1 MANQVKIPVSFDIN
15 KADLTSLKMNLQQL
29 KKLSLSDL
37 MKINQTDRAT
47 ATQTFTQIRTQ
58 AENVQQAIK
67 AAFNAKL
74 NTVNIET
81 FNKSLKQAGSSVQ
94 KVYETFKKGGVAG
107 QNAFRSLTSQVLT
120 TNVQLK
126 QTHTLLDNIATTLS
140 NTIKWN
146 IASSAVN
153 TLTNSVQQ
161 AWGYVKSLDTSLN
174 DIRIV
179 TGKSADEMANFAI
192 QANEAAKS
200 LGKTTVD
207 YTKAALIYAQQGLTD
222 DEIATRAAIT
232 LKAANVTGQSA
243 DEVSEQLTSVWNGYK
258 VTAEQTQLY
267 IDRLAAVAANTASDL
282 EELSTGMSKVAAAA
296 AAMGVGEDQLA
307 AQLSTI
313 ISVTRQAPE
322 SVGTALRTVYARIS
336 DIKAG
341 IDEDGVSLGN
351 YSGKMAA
358 LGFNVLDV
366 NGKLRDMGQV
376 IEEIGGKWQTLTREQ
391 QVSLAQTMA
400 GQRQYSNLIALFDNF
415 QEYNRALG
423 IAQNAAGTLQKQQDI
438 YLEST
443 RAHLNQL
450 KASVEDLYDS
460 SINPDSLE
468 PLIDGLAEAAQFGAK
483 FVDSIGGGGALL
495 TSLGA
500 IGVSVF
506 SNQIAKGINTT
517 ITNFEIAKRNAQ
529 QFDAILQTIQQWK
542 GIDGLDKTT
551 QSLLQNRQQILSL
564 SKLMTPEQFSGMQEL
579 LNNITQTSSRLA
591 SLKDQKGFLDSAIKK
606 ITGLKTETEALNVV
620 MKDATAQERIVNQLR
635 AQENEFTATASK
647 INAYR
652 TQIQQM
658 NIENEKVPSGFDK
671 IKESIGRQI
680 VQISKLA
687 ETNGPLESHR
697 QQIANLIKEFGG
709 LKSDIPADQL
719 KNKLMSI
726 TATLQGLYTS
736 GGNAAGQLREKLTEE
751 FAETVRSLGY
761 NEKEAE
767 EILNK
772 LTKAFQDQ
780 QRQIQRAATLKGIT
794 DFIGSFA
801 RLGASIKQ
809 IQNLGSIWGKNSD
822 LDTGEKILETVT
834 NLGMAL
840 PMVTAAAKTAGQ
852 ALNAM
857 FGISAGPAG
866 VVIGL
871 ITAVT
876 AGLLAAAKAADEAN
890 EAAIK
895 LRQTQIQNQNKRQE
909 QIQTNKKLYSSIED
923 LNKKYQDGQITR
935 YQLRSA
941 IEDLCDQYN
950 IESSVIQGLTTDY
963 DNLTEAIKRKR
974 IADAEQGIRSATNE
988 IESAQDLILKTGK
1001 KGSGYQTNNNKY
1013 KLDIKAGPL
1022 GLSGNTYDDEEKI
1035 ARYIIEATQAKMNA
1049 FDWNLHI
1056 ETDFN
1061 SDSIIALYDNL
1072 NKAIDRIQKDTGISE
1087 KERYDSEYY
1096 KNAIA
1101 WLEKMQPAIQKYRQ
1115 AQQDLT
1121 KYQTQLN
1128 ILRTAELNNIETA
1141 NDYLEQRQNIINA
1154 IQQVLNVNNDKTS
1167 NAEDMADTYLRD
1179 NYRKLYVQFDET
1191 SQYIQ
1196 KVKQKIGT
1204 SNKAIEQLIAQ
1215 MDPQHFAL
1223 LADIVNLE
1231 NIDDWGTLEKRIRE
1245 ISKIDLSNLEPVVGD
1260 GVVSS
1265 NQAAADKYTFLQS
1278 LEDQI
1283 KSGKSISSTEFKRI
1297 GEQAPELQSY
1307 FTMLANGQY
1316 KMTEDAKT
1324 FYNTIDSLKLD
1335 GFRTVIQQ
1343 INNEIQR
1350 TERLSTKSFDEN
1362 ALRDYAYDV
1371 RKEYTQRSLGGNRV
1385 LTDDAGNIANIAP
1398 QVNEYIEINE
1408 KLAQQQIDYL
1418 RTARAKDQ
1426 QFIARLNDWE
1436 TTIFE
1441 NADLQQRKEAVV
1453 NLSNAV
1459 NEELEKQT
1467 YSLDELKQSLK
1478 QTQQAMY
1485 DALFPTDVDIDNSTL
1500 HSLTQTIQGLAN
1512 QNNDFAETLEKD
1524 ARSAEDVAESI
1535 LRFNNAIED
1544 MVKNYETWLGVL
1556 SSSQSSIQQIA
1567 EIIGPLRDAYAD
1579 LLDLEGSSLSDDFLQ
1594 NAENLALMKAAIDGN
1609 IESYEELRAI
1619 AAQDIIAHITFDSE
1633 QAFSDFQDA
1642 YQSVFDWIQNNDFDT
1657 KIHIG
1662 ANLDQDQ
1669 LLSALTDL
1677 INATQMTA
1685 AQASDLLHSAF
1696 GIDAEVIHEE
1706 KPVTTK
1712 QEWMGATSQISN
1724 IRIPGFNPLNGTQ
1737 TTWTIPSVRY
1747 KEAPLTTETTQ
1758 MVAGTGLKIINARKT
1773 TGGKIKWTHS
1783 SQGAGHAGVT
1793 RRAAE
1798 AEKIKNKQVK
1808 ADTSTKETKKP
1819 IQDNRDIYHDI
1830 NLQLEQI
1837 SRNLNRVQKQQ
1848 DRLYGKQLID
1858 NLNKQSQILEQH
1870 KAKLKEKQLLQKQD
1884 LELKAQQLRMLGIL
1898 VNTETGNIDNYL
1910 QSLGAKQGVIN
1921 GLIAQYNSIVGSY
1934 NATTDKQAKDVIK
1947 DQLTEIE
1954 RAIKDAETDYKNLE
1968 SKIKN
1973 YDSLRK
1979 AYEDITDTIEEQLQ
1993 KQIEINITKFKMQVE
2008 IRLEMGEAEREWNKF
2023 KKEVLEG
2030 TDVLK
2035 DIGFDSLLKGA
2046 TQNYRD
2052 VFSYFDIHGNENG
2065 EIQSL
2070 TKQVTDTLAEI
2081 TKIENGQESTYGD
2094 NMAQAMEDLNNYAS
2108 LLQDS
2113 MISVRDL
2120 VNQVDQAYLDMY
2132 DDIQDQMDK
2141 QIEDYEFL
2149 NGLIEHDMD
2158 LLQLLYGDKQFEA
2171 MNSYYDEQHRN
2182 QLNQI
2187 GFLREAVALVKERWQ
2202 LQEAAGNTNAA
2213 EKLKQQYKDL
2223 VQDMN
2228 ALVED
2233 AIRTLQDK
2241 YTNAINQIFDSL
2253 DKRVTGGL
2261 GTNYLQMEWE
2271 LINKNA
2277 DEYLDTINS
2286 AFALQE
2292 LQTKFQKAIDDTQN
2306 VKNQQ
2311 VLTNLMEEQLSQLRA
2326 KDKLTQYDVDRA
2338 EKLLEIE
2345 QARMALE
2352 DARSAKTSLR
2362 LKRDSQGNYSYVY
2375 AANEEDVSTAQ
2386 DQLAKAQNDLYN
2398 FDKEAYRNNLNDMLS
2413 AWKDFQS
2420 RYKEI
2425 VLDTSLTEEERVRQL
2440 ALLREQ
2446 YGEYINNK
2454 AEENEVIR
2462 TNLMESA
2469 FIDYATLYENDY
2481 NAYASMIESEKDI
2494 LMSELVPTW
2503 DDGIQQMINKF
2514 AAEGGFIPTCEQAFR
2529 ELDQATIDYEN
2540 QLDILESVA
2549 GANFKEI
2556 KEGALDPTTIA
2567 FQELVDKNSD
2577 LINKIKDEQI
2587 PAIENLKNTLDSLLE
2602 KYKAV
2607 WEAAEEAS
2615 RRAHEALQNQREL
2628 AAQEAANASKNLPET
2643 APINNPTL
2651 PAAPKTVT
2659 PTSVVSTPTST
2670 INKSTTPTSNE
2681 QVLEQTLKTTAV
2693 QKASTTNSQ
2702 EMYKNLAGA
2711 IYWGLWGSKIKEVV
2725 NDNMVDVFGVDKG
2738 TVYFRQ
2744 AWKIYSQ
2751 PKYHPG
2757 KGSALFYDYSYE
2769 QLKKKY
2775 KNRLSTYTQ
2784 ASFDTGGYTGSWGS
2798 EGKLAILHQ
2807 KELVLNA
2814 HDTQNLL
2821 DSVSVLRSIVSK
2833 LGGNISARLDG
2844 LKNNVG
2850 LVASAANQIDQNVN
2864 IQASFP
2870 NVNSKKEIE
2879 EAFSELVNL
2888 AAQRASKIR

>member
-1 MANQVKIPVSFDIN
+1 MANQVKIPVSFDI
-15 KADLTSLKMNLQQL
+15 KKQDLTTLKNELQAL
-29 KKLSLSDL
+29 SKLSISDV
-37 MKINQTDRAT
+37 MKFNDVDRKTAQQTLNH
-47 ATQTFTQIRTQ
+47 IKNQ
-58 AENVQQAIK
+58 AEHVKDALE
-67 AAFNAKL
+67 AAFNVKL
-74 NTVNIET
+74 NSVNLET
-81 FNKSLKQAGSSVQ
+81 FNKNLTQAGSSMQ
-94 KVYETFKKGGVAG
+94 KVYQTFKQGGTAG
-107 QNAFRSLTSQVLT
+107 ENAFRSLTSQVLT

-126 QTHTLLDNIATTLS
+126 QTHKWLDNIATTLA

-146 IASSAVN
+146 VASSAVN
-153 TLTNSVQQ
+153 TLSNSVQQ

-415 QEYNRALG
+415 QEYNRALN
-423 IAQNAAGTLQKQQDI
+423 IAQNAAGTLQEQQDT

-460 SINPDSLE
+460 LINPDSLE
-468 PLIDGLAEAAQFGAK
+468 PLIDGLAKATQAGAK
-483 FVDSIGGGGALL
+483 FVDALGGGGTVLA
-495 TSLGA
+495 SLGGIA
-500 IGVSVF
+500 VNVF
-506 SNQIAKGINTT
+506 SDQLTKGITTFINNLQIAKTNINDVKQRVQQLQNVS
-517 ITNFEIAKRNAQ
+517 NFEGLDPQTRQLINVDESFYTRFANNANAQ
-529 QFDAILQTIQQWK
+529 QYGEMRSHIIELTNAINNYKSTLEETKQFDEVILRVQKTKQQFTSFNQV
-542 GIDGLDKTT
+542 L
-551 QSLLQNRQQILSL
+551 NLS
-564 SKLMTPEQFSGMQEL
+564 
-579 LNNITQTSSRLA
+579 
-591 SLKDQKGFLDSAIKK
+591 
-606 ITGLKTETEALNVV
+606 ETEHQKFMESLEKQRDKYDRVSDSTD
-620 MKDATAQERIVNQLR
+620 KLIEKLVNIREEQQKYDIAGRKSLQLQQQR
-635 AQENEFTATASK
+635 EQA
-647 INAYR
+647 IN
-652 TQIQQM
+652 TQIQLLQ
-658 NIENEKVPSGFDK
+658 KL
-671 IKESIGRQI
+671 KESQQEGFGEEGFEQQRADIDVLIGE
-680 VQISKLA
+680 L
-687 ETNGPLESHR
+687 
-697 QQIANLIKEFGG
+697 
-709 LKSDIPADQL
+709 
-719 KNKLMSI
+719 
-726 TATLQGLYTS
+726 
-736 GGNAAGQLREKLTEE
+736 EKL
-751 FAETVRSLGY
+751 
-761 NEKEAE
+761 K
-767 EILNK
+767 
-772 LTKAFQDQ
+772 
-780 QRQIQRAATLKGIT
+780 
-794 DFIGSFA
+794 
-801 RLGASIKQ
+801 
-809 IQNLGSIWGKNSD
+809 
-822 LDTGEKILETVT
+822 
-834 NLGMAL
+834 
-840 PMVTAAAKTAGQ
+840 GQ
-852 ALNAM
+852 ALNPVDFADKLNEISQKFHEM
-857 FGISAGPAG
+857 SDNTTDDISIINDAVEQYNDRLKRTKQQVAETAKSTKTFFDNLKTEQAQQAIGRLVGSFTQLGAAVNQIKNSGEAFANRNLGQGITNLTSSLLMLIPAAIRAGKALQTLKLASSALSGGIFVG
-866 VVIGL
+866 V
-871 ITAVT
+871 
-876 AGLLAAAKAADEAN
+876 AAAALGAT
-890 EAAIK
+890 AAIIK
-895 LRQTQIQNQNKRQE
+895 YADARNEIAITNHKNTIQEENDKQQQIQKNRQ
-909 QIQTNKKLYSSIED
+909 LYSSIEQ
-923 LNKKYQDGQITR
+923 LNKKYQQGQITR
-935 YQLRSA
+935 SNLKSS
-941 IEDLCDQYN
+941 IEDLIDQYDLEGVAVDRLRAN
-950 IESSVIQGLTTDY
+950 Y
-963 DNLTEAIKRKR
+963 DNLTTAMKQAEEEAAK
-974 IADAEQGIRSATNE
+974 QGVASARRE
-988 IESAQDLILKTGK
+988 KSQAQQLVLKTA
-1001 KGSGYQTNNNKY
+1001 KGTV
-1013 KLDIKAGPL
+1013 LDAGRQ
-1022 GLSGNTYDDEEKI
+1022 SGNNYILDLSPGANIRDEPEYIKKLFEKSG
-1035 ARYIIEATQAKMNA
+1035 A
-1049 FDWNLHI
+1049 HI
-1056 ETDFN
+1056 DENGNMQYQIDF
-1061 SDSIIALYDNL
+1061 STGSIVDLYDIIQNIT
-1072 NKAIDRIQKDTGISE
+1072 KAIQTTDQLTDAQRQN
-1087 KERYDSEYY
+1087 SEYY
-1096 KNAIA
+1096 KDAVK
-1101 WLEKMQPAIQKYRQ
+1101 WLQQMNEAVEKYRD
-1115 AQQDLT
+1115 ALEDISRYSTELTAITSSDVDLT
-1121 KYQTQLN
+1121 
-1128 ILRTAELNNIETA
+1128 NIETT
-1141 NDYLEQRQNIINA
+1141 NDYLRQRAQLIKQ
-1154 IQQVLNVNNDKTS
+1154 IQQMLDRQGDIES
-1167 NAEDMADTYLRD
+1167 NAADMADAYIRE
-1179 NYRKLYVQFDET
+1179 NYRNLYVQYD
-1191 SQYIQ
+1191 QARKYIEELR
-1196 KVKQKIGT
+1196 
-1204 SNKAIEQLIAQ
+1204 NKFRSSDKEIE
-1215 MDPQHFAL
+1215 
-1223 LADIVNLE
+1223 NL
-1231 NIDDWGTLEKRIRE
+1231 
-1245 ISKIDLSNLEPVVGD
+1245 ISKLDQSSLNYLKNKFDLDNISNWKQLKSIIEYLTNKNNADRLIELSNAITPSISETAQSNYDLY
-1260 GVVSS
+1260 SSLS
-1265 NQAAADKYTFLQS
+1265 NQ
-1278 LEDQI
+1278 I
-1283 KSGKSISSTEFKRI
+1283 KGSKKQTISQKEFEKLNPI
-1297 GEQAPELQSY
+1297 VQDF
-1307 FTMLANGQY
+1307 FTLMANGQY
-1316 KMTEDAKT
+1316 KMTGDAKE
-1324 FYNTIDSLKLD
+1324 FYETVNNLSLQ
-1335 GFRTVIQQ
+1335 GFKDN
-1343 INNEIQR
+1343 INNIIKEQQKLKTI
-1350 TERLSTKSFDEN
+1350 LSAGGQKDYLSSIKESLNHPETLTANSQIFD
-1362 ALRDYAYDV
+1362 LLSQQGYDV
-1371 RKEYTQRSLGGNRV
+1371 VPWMANLDYT
-1385 LTDDAGNIANIAP
+1385 A
-1398 QVNEYIEINE
+1398 INE
-1408 KLAQQQIDYL
+1408 MKEALAALEKQGIDF
-1418 RTARAKDQ
+1418 TARLRELDAELYSNQYAIFSSADNIKE
-1426 QFIARLNDWE
+1426 LHKLYNDAE
-1436 TTIFE
+1436 EDLKEFGATSEQTRIIIQAY
-1441 NADLQQRKEAVV
+1441 NAALIQ
-1453 NLSNAV
+1453 L
-1459 NEELEKQT
+1459 NEELDLKTLDTTELENFANHLQDIAEKT
-1467 YSLDELKQSLK
+1467 EDLNNKLKQNDQAAEIVAKSIMKMNDGFDLLGKNWDDWVSILQNSTDSSEQFANAMQGARQALAQLLDISKEYVTSDFVKQHLDLITEASNGSVEALDKLK
-1478 QTQQAMY
+1478 T
-1485 DALFPTDVDIDNSTL
+1485 ALTSSVVDIIIDENSL
-1500 HSLTQTIQGLAN
+1500 ENLRPEIESLIYEINTELPDIQVGTELAN
-1512 QNNDFAETLEKD
+1512 D
-1524 ARSAEDVAESI
+1524 DVFVSK
-1535 LRFNNAIED
+1535 L
-1544 MVKNYETWLGVL
+1544 
-1556 SSSQSSIQQIA
+1556 Q
-1567 EIIGPLRDAYAD
+1567 D
-1579 LLDLEGSSLSDDFLQ
+1579 LV
-1594 NAENLALMKAAIDGN
+1594 NLCG
-1609 IESYEELRAI
+1609 
-1619 AAQDIIAHITFDSE
+1619 
-1633 QAFSDFQDA
+1633 
-1642 YQSVFDWIQNNDFDT
+1642 
-1657 KIHIG
+1657 
-1662 ANLDQDQ
+1662 
-1669 LLSALTDL
+1669 
-1677 INATQMTA
+1677 
-1685 AQASDLLHSAF
+1685 
-1696 GIDAEVIHEE
+1696 
-1706 KPVTTK
+1706 
-1712 QEWMGATSQISN
+1712 
-1724 IRIPGFNPLNGTQ
+1724 
-1737 TTWTIPSVRY
+1737 
-1747 KEAPLTTETTQ
+1747 LTTEQ
-1758 MVAGTGLKIINARKT
+1758 INALFDTWGFEPTFVMQPQQVEQDSPIIYTRTQPTGRYDKISFPNASGEDTTLYFPETRQYSWQDGVAKAKGTMMVPALSTDGSTPKINSIIKKATSNFSNYSPRNAGGSATPKKQTKT
-1773 TGGKIKWTHS
+1773 
-1783 SQGAGHAGVT
+1783 
-1793 RRAAE
+1793 
-1798 AEKIKNKQVK
+1798 KQVK
-1808 ADTSTKETKKP
+1808 PDTSIKETKKP
-1819 IQDNRDIYHDI
+1819 MQDNRDIYHDI
-1830 NLQLEQI
+1830 NLELEQI

-1884 LELKAQQLRMLGIL
+1884 LELKAQQLRMLGVL

-1934 NATTDKQAKDVIK
+1934 NATTNKQAKDVIK

-2035 DIGFDSLLKGA
+2035 DTGFDSLLKGA
-2046 TQNYRD
+2046 IQNYRD

-2081 TKIENGQESTYGD
+2081 AKIENGQESTYGD

-2108 LLQDS
+2108 LLQNS
-2113 MISVRDL
+2113 MIDVKNL

-2132 DDIQDQMDK
+2132 DDIKDQMDK

-2187 GFLREAVALVKERWQ
+2187 EFLRESVALVKKRWQ

-2233 AIRTLQDK
+2233 AVRTLQDK

-2469 FIDYATLYENDY
+2469 FMDYATLYENDY
-2481 NAYASMIESEKDI
+2481 NVYANMIESEKDI

-2514 AAEGGFIPTCEQAFR
+2514 TAEGGFIPTCEQAFR

-2556 KEGALDPTTIA
+2556 KEGALDPTTVA
-2567 FQELVDKNSD
+2567 FQELIDKNSD
-2577 LINKIKDEQI
+2577 LINKIRDEQI
-2587 PAIENLKNTLDSLLE
+2587 PAIEDLKNTLDSLLE

-2659 PTSVVSTPTST
+2659 PTSIVSTPTST
-2670 INKSTTPTSNE
+2670 INQNTTPTSNE
-2681 QVLEQTLKTTAV
+2681 QILEQTLKTTVV
-2693 QKASTTNSQ
+2693 QKASKTNSQ

-2844 LKNNVG
+2844 LKNNAG